1 MDCQRCQHA
10 NRAGAKFCENCGAP
24 MAAACARCG
33 AELTSASK
41 FCPECGAPVA
51 SAAAPSE
58 RPPARSPQDYTPRH
72 LAERILNSKSA
83 VEGERKQVTVL
94 FADLKGSLELLAGRD
109 PEEARA
115 VLDPVVERMMEAVHH
130 YEGTVNQVMGD
141 GIMALFGAPIANED
155 HAVRAC
161 FAALRMQ
168 AAIKRYSEEVLR
180 TKGVPISIRV
190 GVNSGEVV
198 VRSVGSDLRT
208 DYSAV
213 GSTTHLAARLEG
225 AAAPGSILVSSD
237 TLRLAQG
244 YIEAKSLGRMP
255 VKGLAEPVDMHELS
269 GAGPARTRLQAAA
282 TRGLTQFVGRSAE
295 MEQLGRAAQ
304 LASAGRGQVVAA
316 PGEAG
321 VGKSRL
327 FLEFT
332 RSHCAN
338 GWLCLQGSSV
348 SYGKASVYGPVTDL
362 LKNYFE
368 IQDRDD
374 HREIREKLT
383 TRLCALDRALE
394 SLAPPFLALLGA
406 PIDDPGWTALDPK
419 QRRNRTVDSI
429 KRLLL
434 RESRVQPLVVVFEDL
449 HWVDAETQA
458 VLDSLV
464 EALPAARILLLV
476 NYRPEYQH
484 GWGSKTYYTQVH
496 LDTLPPQSTSD
507 LLAALL
513 GSDAA
518 LASLKALLLERTGG
532 NPFFLEESVRTLA
545 ETGLLGG
552 EPGARHL
559 TRPLETIDVPAS
571 VQAVLAA
578 RIDRLPEE
586 EKRLLQAASAVGKD
600 VAFAVLERIADA
612 SEEELRR
619 DLARLQ
625 AAEFIYETQLFPDL
639 EYTFKHAL
647 THEVAYG
654 SLLQEQRR
662 ELHSRIVAAIESLH
676 ADRLTEQAE
685 RLAHH
690 AVRAGLNEKAVRYL
704 RIAGVRALESSAYRE
719 AIEFLKHGQKLLEVL
734 PDDASMAGEAL
745 GIRMALGPA
754 LMAVS
759 GHAVTDVEANYLQA
773 LQLVDRL
780 GDEPRRFPAV
790 WGLWYVSNARGET
803 SRAFGLAQQ
812 AFGLAER
819 GAEAALLIEGHH
831 AMWTSLISLGRSA
844 DAAQHCR
851 HGVDLYARQER
862 HSWWSYGTHDPGV
875 CARQMLGVTSWLL
888 GRPDV
893 AAKWSQD
900 AVDLA
905 DDLHHD
911 FSMMMSQHT
920 CAWIHFQRGEFDRAA
935 DCARIAAAFADT
947 HGFAAWPPRS
957 NVIAGAALVEQGCI
971 EEGLAAIERAV
982 RHLFAVGQK
991 GWHELFCITLLARAY
1006 GKAGQPEKGLEVLDA
1021 LPAMTGIGYYE
1032 PEVRR
1037 VRGELV
1043 LALSPDATA
1052 QAQTCFRAAIE
1063 LASARQEKSLEL
1075 RAAMSLARLL
1085 ERDRQRG
1092 AAREALAPIYASFNE
1107 GLDTTDLREARALLA
1122 ELA

>member
-24 MAAACARCG
+24 IAAACARCG

-72 LAERILNSKSA
+72 LAERILISKSA
-83 VEGERKQVTVL
+83 LEGERKQVTVL

-190 GVNSGEVV
+190 GLNSGEVV

-208 DYSAV
+208 DYTAV
-213 GSTTHLAARLEG
+213 GSTTHLAARLE
-225 AAAPGSILVSSD
+225 AAALPGAILISAD

-244 YIEAKSLGRMP
+244 YIEAKSLGRIA
-255 VKGLAEPVDMHELS
+255 VKGLAEPVEMHELT

-282 TRGLTQFVGRSAE
+282 TRGLTHFVGRSAE
-295 MEQLGRAAQ
+295 MDQLSRAAQ
-304 LASAGRGQVVAA
+304 LALAGRGQVVAV

-348 SYGKASVYGPVTDL
+348 SYGKASVYGPVSDL

-368 IQDRDD
+368 IEDRADL
-374 HREIREKLT
+374 REISEKLT
-383 TRLCALDRALE
+383 TRLCALDRSLE
-394 SLAPPFLALLGA
+394 SLLPPFLALLGA
-406 PIDDPGWTALDPK
+406 PVDDPGWTALDPK

-434 RESRVQPLVVVFEDL
+434 RESKAQPLVVIFEDL
-449 HWVDAETQA
+449 HWIDGETQA

-476 NYRPEYQH
+476 NYRLEYQH

-496 LDTLPPQSTSD
+496 LDTLAPQSTSD

-518 LASLKALLLERTGG
+518 LASLKALLVERTGG

-545 ETGLLGG
+545 ETGLLSG
-552 EPGARHL
+552 EPGARRL

-578 RIDRLPEE
+578 RIDRLPEA
-586 EKRLLQAASAVGKD
+586 EKRLLQAASAIGKD
-600 VAFAVLERIADA
+600 VPFAVLQEIVDA
-612 SEEELRR
+612 HEEELRR
-619 DLARLQ
+619 DLASLQ
-625 AAEFIYETQLFPDL
+625 GAEFLYETQLFPDL

-662 ELHSRIVAAIESLH
+662 TLHSRIVAAIESLY
-676 ADRLTEQAE
+676 AERLTEQAE

-719 AIEFLKHGQKLLEVL
+719 AIEFLKHGQKLLDAL
-734 PDDASMAGEAL
+734 PDDASTADEAL

-803 SRAFGLAQQ
+803 SRAFRLAQQ

-844 DAAQHCR
+844 DAAEHCR
-851 HGVDLYARQER
+851 HGVDLYDRQER

-911 FSMMMSQHT
+911 FSMMMSHHT
-920 CAWIHFQRGEFDRAA
+920 CAWIYFQRGEFDRAA

-957 NVIAGAALVEQGCI
+957 NVIAGAALVEQGRI

-991 GWHELFCITLLARAY
+991 GWHELFCITLLAHAY
-1006 GKAGQPEKGLEVLDA
+1006 GKAGNPGKGLEVLDT
-1021 LPAMTGIGYYE
+1021 LSTTSDIGFYD

-1037 VRGELV
+1037 VRGELI
-1043 LALSPDATA
+1043 LSLSPDATA
-1052 QAQTCFRAAIE
+1052 QAQQHFRAAIE
-1063 LASARQEKSLEL
+1063 QARARQEKSLEL
-1075 RAAMSLARLL
+1075 RAATSLARLL
-1085 ERDRQRG
+1085 EHDRQRG
-1092 AAREALAPIYASFNE
+1092 AAREALAPVYASFND
-1107 GLDTTDLREARALLA
+1107 GLDTADLRQARALLA
-1122 ELA
+1122 ELS